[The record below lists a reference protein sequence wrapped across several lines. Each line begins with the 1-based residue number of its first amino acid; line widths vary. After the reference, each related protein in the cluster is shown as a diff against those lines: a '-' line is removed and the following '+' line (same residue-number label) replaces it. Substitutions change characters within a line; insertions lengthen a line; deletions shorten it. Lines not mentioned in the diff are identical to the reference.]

1 MEKRIEIHTP
11 FIKLDAFLK
20 LCAAAGTGGQA
31 KVMVQSG
38 QVTVNGAPCT
48 MRGKKL
54 YNGDLI
60 RVEGD
65 PDAYR
70 VAAP

>member
-1 MEKRIEIHTP
+1 MEKRVEIHTP

-31 KVMVQSG
+31 KVMVQG
-38 QVTVNGAPCT
+38 GEVTVNGTVCT

-54 YNGDLI
+54 YNGDLV
-60 RVEGD
+60 RVAGD
-65 PDAYR
+65 PAEYR